1 MPRPASLAKDQRST
15 FIQVRSKSKVYPLQH
30 LYEFLDAQ
38 NCWASSRYE
47 YGYIFT
53 IYYLLPV
60 LKYWWFI
67 PYWSFEVKS
76 YDVTEI
82 GFNSYPCSTH
92 TSGWSVWWNWMSE
105 RIPIE
110 EQMKEITFRL
120 EYDTTRRLRNLQVV
134 FRTPPKAVRIES
146 TQDNE
151 NWEVA
156 QDW

>member
-1 MPRPASLAKDQRST
+1 
-15 FIQVRSKSKVYPLQH
+15 LQH

-92 TSGWSVWWNWMSE
+92 TSGWSVWWSWMSE

-134 FRTPPKAVRIES
+134 FRTPPKAVRVES

-156 QDW
+156 QEW